1 MKMILVV
8 DDDPDSRE
16 EIREYLVAKNY
27 EVVTA
32 ANGAEG
38 LNMARYGQIDLVIT
52 DLIMPRKD
60 GVETIAHLKEAKPGI
75 AIIAISGGGR
85 ARYLSLLDMAKKAGA
100 DRTFTKPLTL
110 ADLLKA
116 VEELTQG

>member
-1 MKMILVV
+1 MKMILVI
-8 DDDPDSRE
+8 DDDPDTRE
-16 EIREYLVAKNY
+16 EIREYLVSKNY
-27 EVVTA
+27 KVVTA
-32 ANGAEG
+32 TDGAEG
-38 LNMARYGQIDLVIT
+38 LNMARHGPIDVVIT

-60 GVETIAHLKEAKPGI
+60 GVETIARLKETKPGI

-100 DRTFTKPLTL
+100 DRTFAKPLAL
-110 ADLLKA
+110 AELLQA